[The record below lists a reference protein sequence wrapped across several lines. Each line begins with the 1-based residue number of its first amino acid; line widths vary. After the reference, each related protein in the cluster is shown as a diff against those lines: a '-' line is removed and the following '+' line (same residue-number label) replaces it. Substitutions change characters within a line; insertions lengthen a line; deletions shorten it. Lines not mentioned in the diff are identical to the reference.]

1 MDAPPALR
9 PPLQVEAVATER
21 NELIVRVSGELD
33 LLTHGT
39 LRSALD
45 SLPTDGATL
54 VRIQLGQLRF
64 CDSRGLCM
72 LMTFVK
78 AARREGHAVVI
89 EGASPIVRKL
99 MPMFAA

>member
-1 MDAPPALR
+1 MDAPPTVY
-9 PPLQVEAVATER
+9 PPLRVEAAATER
-21 NELIVRVSGELD
+21 NELVIRVSGELD

-45 SLPTDGATL
+45 SLPTDGAGV
-54 VRIQLGQLRF
+54 VRVQLGQLRF

-72 LMTFVK
+72 LMNFVK
-78 AARREGHAVVI
+78 AARREGHDVVI

>member
-1 MDAPPALR
+1 M
-9 PPLQVEAVATER
+9 
-21 NELIVRVSGELD
+21 
-33 LLTHGT
+33 
-39 LRSALD
+39 
-45 SLPTDGATL
+45 
-54 VRIQLGQLRF
+54 RIQLGQLRF